1 MTRKHKGL
9 VYTDTMT
16 RMTSDLTSYAGQNV
30 LVTGAFSGIGA
41 AAADLIESRGGRVFR
56 VDIQDIGKKDSKK
69 IDMGSQ
75 ESVTSVVK
83 EILSEVGE
91 LHAVVNSAGIA
102 GPTSI
107 NTEDVNWNDFQ
118 KVIQI
123 NLFGSIWLTQAVL
136 PSMKAKKYGRIVH
149 IASIAG
155 KEGNPGMSPYN
166 TSKSGLIGYVKGVAK
181 EIATQG
187 ITINAVAPAV
197 IRTPIN
203 ETVSDEIQKY
213 MVSRI
218 PVGRLG
224 EPFEVAE
231 LIAFAASKACS
242 FTTGFTFDISGGRA
256 TY

>member
-1 MTRKHKGL
+1 MTPKHKPL
-9 VYTDTMT
+9 AYTDTMT
-16 RMTSDLTSYAGQNV
+16 RMTSDLTSFTGQNV
-30 LVTGAFSGIGA
+30 LVTGAASGIGA
-41 AAADLIESRGGRVFR
+41 AAADLIESKGGRIFR
-56 VDIQDIGKKDSKK
+56 LDIQDMGKADSKK

-75 ESVTSVVK
+75 ESINGVVK
-83 EILSEVGE
+83 EILKEVGQI
-91 LHAVVNSAGIA
+91 HAVVNSAGIA
-102 GPTSI
+102 GPTST
-107 NTEDVNWNDFQ
+107 NTEEVNWNDFL
-118 KVIQI
+118 KVLTI

-136 PSMKAKKYGRIVH
+136 PSMKDKKYGRIVH
-149 IASIAG
+149 LASIAG

-166 TSKSGLIGYVKGVAK
+166 TSKSGVIGYIKGVSK

-187 ITINAVAPAV
+187 ITINAIAPAV

-224 EPFEVAE
+224 EPYEVAE

>member
-1 MTRKHKGL
+1 
-9 VYTDTMT
+9 MT

-30 LVTGAFSGIGA
+30 LITGAFSGIGA

-155 KEGNPGMSPYN
+155 K
-166 TSKSGLIGYVKGVAK
+166 I
-181 EIATQG
+181 
-187 ITINAVAPAV
+187 
-197 IRTPIN
+197 
-203 ETVSDEIQKY
+203 
-213 MVSRI
+213 
-218 PVGRLG
+218 
-224 EPFEVAE
+224 
-231 LIAFAASKACS
+231 
-242 FTTGFTFDISGGRA
+242 GRA
-256 TY
+256 HV

>member
-1 MTRKHKGL
+1 
-9 VYTDTMT
+9 MT

-83 EILSEVGE
+83 EIVNEVGE

-136 PSMKAKKYGRIVH
+136 PTMKAKKYGRIVH

>member
-1 MTRKHKGL
+1 
-9 VYTDTMT
+9 
-16 RMTSDLTSYAGQNV
+16 MTSDLTSFAGQNV

-41 AAADLIESRGGRVFR
+41 AAADLIESRGARVFR
-56 VDIQDIGKKDSKK
+56 LDIQDIAKADSKK
-69 IDMGSQ
+69 VDMGDQSSINKVIG
-75 ESVTSVVK
+75 EV
-83 EILSEVGE
+83 ISEAGT

-102 GPTSI
+102 GPTST
-107 NTEDVNWNDFQ
+107 NTEDISWSDFQ
-118 KVIQI
+118 KTLTI

-136 PSMKAKKYGRIVH
+136 PSMKSNKYGRIVH
-149 IASIAG
+149 LASIAG

-187 ITINAVAPAV
+187 ITINAIAPAV

-203 ETVSDEIQKY
+203 ETVTEEIQKY

-242 FTTGFTFDISGGRA
+242 FTTGFKIGRA
-256 TY
+256 HV

>member
-1 MTRKHKGL
+1 
-9 VYTDTMT
+9 MT

-56 VDIQDIGKKDSKK
+56 LDIQEIAKADSKK

-75 ESVTSVVK
+75 ESVSSVVK
-83 EILSEVGE
+83 EILKEVGE
-91 LHAVVNSAGIA
+91 IHAVVNSAGIA

-107 NTEDVNWNDFQ
+107 NTEDINWNDF
-118 KVIQI
+118 KRVIEI
-123 NLFGSIWLTQAVL
+123 DLFGSIWLTQAVL

-166 TSKSGLIGYVKGVAK
+166 TAKSGLIGYVKGVAK
-181 EIATQG
+181 EIATSG
-187 ITINAVAPAV
+187 ITINAIAPAV

-203 ETVSDEIQKY
+203 EPVSDEIQKY

>member
-1 MTRKHKGL
+1 
-9 VYTDTMT
+9 MT

-83 EILSEVGE
+83 EIVNEVGE

-136 PSMKAKKYGRIVH
+136 PTMKAKKYGRIVH

-187 ITINAVAPAV
+187 ITINAIAPAV

>member
-1 MTRKHKGL
+1 
-9 VYTDTMT
+9 MT

-41 AAADLIESRGGRVFR
+41 ATADLIEARGGRVFR

-203 ETVSDEIQKY
+203 ETVTDEIQKY

>member
-1 MTRKHKGL
+1 
-9 VYTDTMT
+9 MT

-83 EILSEVGE
+83 EILNEVGE

-149 IASIAG
+149 IESIAG